1 MDRRKVKK
9 TDGDINSSVVIDR
22 PATRLMPP
30 FVPGGQPGVAEGPLI
45 SEQVEAMM
53 AQMNTPDADV
63 IVIGAG
69 PGGYVAAIRAA
80 QLGGKVVIIE
90 KDALGGVCLNR
101 GCIPTKAMLSSAE
114 AFDLIAR
121 RNSEFGVNVSGE
133 VTLDY
138 PKVLDRRD
146 KVVKQLVGGVGF
158 LMKKYNVRVIT
169 GTAKLIS
176 ANTVEVT
183 LPDGK
188 TEKVTARSI
197 IIATGSEAVKLPV
210 PGLEGDN
217 VWDSDGALAATE
229 VPKRLLVI
237 GGGAIGIEWGYMFRK
252 FGSEV
257 TIVEMM
263 DQILPLTDSEI
274 ANDLKK
280 ILDKMGIRILLGSM
294 ASKVEHKK
302 GAEVVTV
309 ITGDSEQQ
317 IEADKV
323 LVAVGRSSVS
333 AGLGLGEI
341 GVKTEKG
348 RITVDDRMRTS
359 VAGVYAIGDVVG
371 GMLLAHKA
379 SEEGVIAAENCMGR
393 DSKMS
398 YKSVP
403 AAVYTTPEVATVG
416 MNEEQLKEQGIEYKV
431 GRFQFRANGKS
442 LGIGEREGYVKFLAD
457 PKYGEILG
465 CHILGPHATDLIQ
478 EVVIA
483 MDSEATIEV
492 IGRAIH
498 GHPTLSEVVKEA
510 ALDVNGESIHK
521 G

>member
-1 MDRRKVKK
+1 MKKNKVVKGG
-9 TDGDINSSVVIDR
+9 DGITSSVVMER
-22 PATRLMPP
+22 PPTLAPP
-30 FVPGGQPGVAEGPLI
+30 FVPDVQLDERSRI

-53 AQMNTPDADV
+53 AQVNSPETDV

-80 QLGGKVVIIE
+80 QLGGKVVIVE
-90 KDALGGVCLNR
+90 KGELGGVCLNR
-101 GCIPTKAMLSSAE
+101 GCIPTKAMLASA
-114 AFDLIAR
+114 DMYDTIAKH
-121 RNSEFGVNVSGE
+121 SADFGVNVAGG

-138 PKVLDRRD
+138 GKVRDRRD

-158 LMKKYNVRVIT
+158 LMKKHNVRVIN
-169 GTAKLIS
+169 GTAKLVS

-183 LPDGK
+183 LTDGK

-197 IIATGSEAVKLPV
+197 IIATGSEAVTIPI

-217 VWDSDGALAATE
+217 VWDSDRAIEATE

-237 GGGAIGIEWGYMFRK
+237 GGGVIGIEWGYMFRK
-252 FGSEV
+252 FGAEV

-274 ANDLKK
+274 ANDLKRV
-280 ILDKMGIRILLGSM
+280 LDKMGIKILLGSK

-302 GAEVVTV
+302 TGELVTV
-309 ITGDSEQQ
+309 ITGGAEQT

-323 LVAVGRSSVS
+323 LVAVGRRSVS
-333 AGLGLGEI
+333 EGLGLEAV
-341 GVKTEKG
+341 GVKTDKG
-348 RITVDDRMRTS
+348 RIIADDHMRTS

-379 SEEGVIAAENCMGR
+379 SEEGVVAAENVMGQDAR
-393 DSKMS
+393 MS

-416 MNEEQLKEQGIEYKV
+416 MTENDLKAKGIEYKV
-431 GRFQFRANGKS
+431 GSFQFRANGKA

-483 MDSEATIEV
+483 MDSEATIET
-492 IGRAIH
+492 IARAIH
-498 GHPTLSEVVKEA
+498 GHPTLSEVTKEA
-510 ALDVNGESIHK
+510 ALDVEGIAIHK